1 MTREEFFKYQ
11 EETFNKLL
19 ELTRKKNADYA
30 GSGGDAFNNFTR
42 IETIGVATTEQGFLT
57 RMFDKFSR
65 IISFMQNGELQ
76 VKDESVEDTLLDLAN
91 YCVLMSGYLKS
102 KKLSKQNSLD
112 ELERLKAAFSDPN
125 ILKVKTNNRDRYQNP
140 ITKEFES

>member
-1 MTREEFFKYQ
+1 MSMSREEFFKYQ

-91 YCVLMSGYLKS
+91 YCVLMAGYLKS
-102 KKLSKQNSLD
+102 KKEKSTSYA
-112 ELERLKAAFSDPN
+112 EF
-125 ILKVKTNNRDRYQNP
+125 VKSINDKTCSIN
-140 ITKEFES
+140 KEQ

>member
-30 GSGGDAFNNFTR
+30 GNGGDAFNNFTR
-42 IETIGVATTEQGFLT
+42 IEVIGVASTEQGFLT

-91 YCVLMSGYLKS
+91 YCVLMAGYLKS
-102 KKLSKQNSLD
+102 KKAKIGENHGSL
-112 ELERLKAAFSDPN
+112 
-125 ILKVKTNNRDRYQNP
+125 
-140 ITKEFES
+140 